1 MFMFFFF
8 KNNILIEVY
17 EFMVVTTIRVRAYAS
32 IANLGPGFDVLALA
46 IDSFYDEVELK
57 VKKHEKTK
65 ILVESILGPYGT
77 GIPKNEKKH
86 GSSSSK
92 RVP

>member
-1 MFMFFFF
+1 
-8 KNNILIEVY
+8 
-17 EFMVVTTIRVRAYAS
+17 MVVTTIRVRAYAS